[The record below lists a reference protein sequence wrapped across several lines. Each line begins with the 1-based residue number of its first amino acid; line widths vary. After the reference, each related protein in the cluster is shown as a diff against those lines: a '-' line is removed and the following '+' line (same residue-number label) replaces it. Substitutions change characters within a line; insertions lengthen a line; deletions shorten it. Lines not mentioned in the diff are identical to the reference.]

1 MAYDYCGKNLEC
13 LLSSSKKSIFILNE
27 ETKHL
32 LLLIAK
38 QTVMKQ
44 SWDGRM
50 SPANYDPH
58 WPNTEQIR
66 TILLFWKARL
76 MLYMCFWYNGARLN
90 NIKKTDGVE
99 AKYTNF
105 IMPWI
110 VFMLVHVHVHCM
122 YTCVLPSLLISD
134 MLV

>member
-27 ETKHL
+27 ITKQI

-44 SWDGRM
+44 PWDERI
-50 SPANYDPH
+50 SPANYNPH
-58 WPNTEQIR
+58 WPNTEKIG
-66 TILLFWKARL
+66 TFLFFWKARL

-99 AKYTNF
+99 ATTQT
-105 IMPWI
+105 
-110 VFMLVHVHVHCM
+110 LSC
-122 YTCVLPSLLISD
+122 LELL
-134 MLV
+134 LC